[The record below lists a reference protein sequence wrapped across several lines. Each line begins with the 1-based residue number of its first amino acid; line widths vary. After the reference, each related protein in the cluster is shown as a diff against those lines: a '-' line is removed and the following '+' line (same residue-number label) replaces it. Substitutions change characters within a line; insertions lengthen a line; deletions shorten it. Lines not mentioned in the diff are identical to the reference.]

1 MWECDFG
8 IATRAC
14 CLHKQRQPSTLAINL
29 ANVNESDDS
38 SMIKQCKCGLK
49 FHFIASDFV
58 TCPKC
63 KMVVHNGTGYE
74 DNEAILG
81 AWGILHYYAPKNAT
95 KWNPQVA
102 QQWYAIEWLPMIPS
116 CGECRVHWAELTRQH
131 PPDFSTPRA
140 FFEWSWAR
148 HNDVSINHSH
158 RPTITL
164 EQAYAMYWPNP

>member
-1 MWECDFG
+1 M
-8 IATRAC
+8 IAA
-14 CLHKQRQPSTLAINL
+14 
-29 ANVNESDDS
+29 
-38 SMIKQCKCGLK
+38 CKCGAK
-49 FHFIASDFV
+49 FFFAASDFV
-58 TCPKC
+58 RCHKC
-63 KMVVHNGTGYE
+63 GHVVHNGDGKEPERT
-74 DNEAILG
+74 D
-81 AWGILHYYAPKNAT
+81 AWGMLHQYAPLNAA
-95 KWNPQVA
+95 KWNPQSA
-102 QQWYAIEWLPMIPS
+102 HQWYAIEWMPMIPS

>member
-1 MWECDFG
+1 
-8 IATRAC
+8 
-14 CLHKQRQPSTLAINL
+14 
-29 ANVNESDDS
+29 
-38 SMIKQCKCGLK
+38 MIKCKCGKK
-49 FHFIASDFV
+49 FIVLPHQFV
-58 TCPKC
+58 KC
-63 KMVVHNGTGYE
+63 HKCGAVIQKGDPNAVVVHQT
-74 DNEAILG
+74 
-81 AWGILHYYAPKNAT
+81 AWGMLHQYAPLNAA
-95 KWNPQVA
+95 KWNPQSA
-102 QQWYAIEWLPMIPS
+102 HQWYAIEWLPMIPS